1 MSFVA
6 SANGHDQFPIENLP
20 LGIFSHAPSGRDARV
35 GVAIGDSVLD
45 LRAASAK
52 GLLDGLGFAA
62 ERVLG
67 GAALNAF
74 MALTRTEWRATR
86 SRVRELLAAGSA
98 REAEASECLV
108 ARRECA
114 MHLPAAVG
122 DYTDFYS
129 SKEHATNVGTMFR
142 GAANA
147 LQPNW
152 LRMPIGYHGR
162 ASSVVPSGTPVTRPK
177 GQLQVDKADAS
188 KGAAHGACRLLDF
201 ELEVAFFV
209 GGPPN
214 ALGAPLDA
222 AAASER
228 IFGFVL
234 CNDWSARDVQKFEYV
249 PLGPF
254 GAKNFATTISC
265 WVVSPDA
272 LEPFRC
278 ATSAGT
284 QDPPPLAYLDDP
296 RYGSYDVALE
306 VALKPAGAEA
316 FAVVSKSN
324 LRHLYWTPTQ
334 QLVHH
339 SVTGCDM
346 RPGDL
351 LASGTISGA
360 APGAYGS
367 LLELSWMGSRDVGP
381 LADGST
387 RTFLQDGDAVRLA
400 ATCRGATYSL
410 GFGDCVGAVLPA
422 DAVAPPPPPPA
433 PPLRSVALHGYW
445 RSSSAWRVR
454 VALGFYGIRYETVA
468 VPLLEGKQA
477 ALSAMGQVPRLDW
490 TDAGGVRRSLTQ
502 SLAIIE
508 FLDSVARAP
517 AEPSLFPADALDR
530 ARAREIAEIVNSG
543 TQPLQNLGHLRALE
557 GLGVDAKARVAK
569 PAIAKGLAAVEAL
582 VVDGDRFCV
591 GAHVSVAD
599 ACLVPQLYNA
609 RRYGVDLAAYP
620 KLAAI
625 EARLAAHPAF
635 VAAHASNQP
644 DAAAP

>member
-62 ERVLG
+62 ER
-67 GAALNAF
+67 
-74 MALTRTEWRATR
+74 
-86 SRVRELLAAGSA
+86 
-98 REAEASECLV
+98 
-108 ARRECA
+108 
-114 MHLPAAVG
+114 
-122 DYTDFYS
+122 
-129 SKEHATNVGTMFR
+129 
-142 GAANA
+142 
-147 LQPNW
+147 PNW

-177 GQLQVDKADAS
+177 GQLQVDTADAS

-222 AAASER
+222 AAASAR

-278 ATSAGT
+278 ATSAGV

-316 FAVVSKSN
+316 FAVVSTSN

-351 LASGTISGA
+351 LASGTISGS

-367 LLELSWMGSRDVGP
+367 MLELSWMGSRDVGP

-387 RTFLQDGDAVRLA
+387 RTFLQDGDAVKLA
-400 ATCRGATYSL
+400 ATCRASTGPT
-410 GFGDCVGAVLPA
+410 PA
-422 DAVAPPPPPPA
+422 A
-433 PPLRSVALHGYW
+433 S
-445 RSSSAWRVR
+445 
-454 VALGFYGIRYETVA
+454 
-468 VPLLEGKQA
+468 
-477 ALSAMGQVPRLDW
+477 
-490 TDAGGVRRSLTQ
+490 GG
-502 SLAIIE
+502 
-508 FLDSVARAP
+508 P
-517 AEPSLFPADALDR
+517 
-530 ARAREIAEIVNSG
+530 
-543 TQPLQNLGHLRALE
+543 
-557 GLGVDAKARVAK
+557 
-569 PAIAKGLAAVEAL
+569 
-582 VVDGDRFCV
+582 
-591 GAHVSVAD
+591 
-599 ACLVPQLYNA
+599 
-609 RRYGVDLAAYP
+609 
-620 KLAAI
+620 
-625 EARLAAHPAF
+625 
-635 VAAHASNQP
+635 
-644 DAAAP
+644 

>member
-1 MSFVA
+1 M
-6 SANGHDQFPIENLP
+6 
-20 LGIFSHAPSGRDARV
+20 
-35 GVAIGDSVLD
+35 
-45 LRAASAK
+45 
-52 GLLDGLGFAA
+52 
-62 ERVLG
+62 
-67 GAALNAF
+67 
-74 MALTRTEWRATR
+74 
-86 SRVRELLAAGSA
+86 
-98 REAEASECLV
+98 
-108 ARRECA
+108 
-114 MHLPAAVG
+114 
-122 DYTDFYS
+122 
-129 SKEHATNVGTMFR
+129 
-142 GAANA
+142 
-147 LQPNW
+147 
-152 LRMPIGYHGR
+152 
-162 ASSVVPSGTPVTRPK
+162 
-177 GQLQVDKADAS
+177 
-188 KGAAHGACRLLDF
+188 
-201 ELEVAFFV
+201 
-209 GGPPN
+209 
-214 ALGAPLDA
+214 
-222 AAASER
+222 
-228 IFGFVL
+228 
-234 CNDWSARDVQKFEYV
+234 

-278 ATSAGT
+278 ATSAGV

-367 LLELSWMGSRDVGP
+367 MLELSWMGSRDVGP

-422 DAVAPPPPPPA
+422 DAVAPPPPPPP

-445 RSSSAWRVR
+445 RSSSVWRVR
-454 VALGFYGIRYETVA
+454 VALGFYEIRHETVA

-490 TDAGGVRRSLTQ
+490 TAAGGVRRSLTQ

-517 AEPSLFPADALDR
+517 AEPSLFPAGALDR

-543 TQPLQNLGHLRALE
+543 TQPLQNLGHLKALE

-644 DAAAP
+644 DAATP